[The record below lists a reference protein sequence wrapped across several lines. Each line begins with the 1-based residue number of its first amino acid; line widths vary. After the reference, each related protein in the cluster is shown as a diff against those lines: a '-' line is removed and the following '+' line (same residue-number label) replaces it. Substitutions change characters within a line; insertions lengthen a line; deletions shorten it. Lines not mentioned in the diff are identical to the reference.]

1 MLIGYARVST
11 FGQNDWGRKDVK
23 VSMYITL
30 PGLRPSSPAGSYA
43 GSTAWRRHCDDVE
56 AGSACRFRNL

>member
-43 GSTAWRRHCDDVE
+43 GSTA
-56 AGSACRFRNL
+56 